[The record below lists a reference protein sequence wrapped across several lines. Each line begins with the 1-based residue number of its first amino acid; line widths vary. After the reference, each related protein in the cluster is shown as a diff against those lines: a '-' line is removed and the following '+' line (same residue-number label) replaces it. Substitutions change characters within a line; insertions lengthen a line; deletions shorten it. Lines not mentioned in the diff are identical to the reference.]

1 MLQNSFKNFE
11 YLYGIQKL
19 STGPKRAMITMKA
32 IFAKFLDIVWLQ
44 RIIRNNDRDKW
55 KRDKKFSV
63 YSRVASDLISQQE
76 WGQHKRS
83 PELHALIG
91 EAALLIEDKDLASKL
106 DLFYSEAL
114 ISLNKSAGLRQQ
126 AENCDDEAL
135 IENAIAFHQSE
146 HRKLQ
151 GEARE
156 ILGLLRQ
163 DLLR

>member
-1 MLQNSFKNFE
+1 MVTIKFIELLSAV
-11 YLYGIQKL
+11 GIGAIIVKL
-19 STGPKRAMITMKA
+19 
-32 IFAKFLDIVWLQ
+32 LDIFWLQ
-44 RIIRNNDRDKW
+44 RRILENERTKW

-63 YSRVASDLISQQE
+63 YSRVARDLISQQE

-91 EAALLIEDKDLASKL
+91 EAALLIENKDLAVNL
-106 DLFYSEAL
+106 DLFYSDSL
-114 ISLNKSAGLRQQ
+114 ISLNKAAGLRQQ
-126 AENCDDEAL
+126 AENCGDEAL

-146 HRKLQ
+146 HRRLQ

-156 ILGLLRQ
+156 IMGLLRQ